1 MPTPPF
7 IAEIRRTYG
16 SARLLLTGVTGVVIR
31 EDGGPDRPYV
41 LYGRRADDGR
51 WALPSG
57 IVEPD
62 EQPAR
67 TLVRE
72 IFEETRVEV
81 AVQRL
86 VLLSTDPEVVY
97 PNGDRCQF
105 VSLTFRCRYTGGRAR
120 VGDEESTDVTWRP
133 ADHPPEDLDPRQRR
147 RLDAALG
154 DNPACLFDR

>member
-7 IAEIRRTYG
+7 IVEVRRAYG
-16 SARLLLTGVTGVVIR
+16 SGRLMLTGVSGVVVR
-31 EDGGPDRPYV
+31 DDLERGRPYV

-67 TLVRE
+67 TLARE
-72 IFEETRVEV
+72 IAEETRVEV
-81 AVQRL
+81 EVQRL
-86 VLLSTDPEVVY
+86 VLLSTDPELIY

-105 VSLTFRCRYTGGRAR
+105 VSLTFRCRYLNGQAR
-120 VGDEESTDVTWRP
+120 VGDEESTDVAWRP
-133 ADHPPEDLDPRQRR
+133 ADDPPEDLDPLQRR
-147 RLDAALG
+147 RLNAAL
-154 DNPACLFDR
+154 DPTSACLFDR

>member
-7 IAEIRRTYG
+7 IADVRRHYG
-16 SARLLLTGVTGVVIR
+16 SGRLMLTGVSGVVVR
-31 EDGGPDRPYV
+31 TDDAYATPRV
-41 LYGRRADDGR
+41 LLGRRADDGR

-72 IFEETRVEV
+72 IFEETRVDV
-81 AVQRL
+81 QVQRL
-86 VLLSTDPEVVY
+86 ALVSTDPETLY

-105 VSLTFRCRYTGGRAR
+105 VCLTFRCHYLSGRAQ
-120 VGDEESTDVTWRP
+120 VGDEESTDVSWRP
-133 ADHPPEDLDPRQRR
+133 IDNLPEDLDPIQRR
-147 RLDAALG
+147 RLDAGLSSAS
-154 DNPACLFDR
+154 ACLFDR